1 MMSTPPVLGLPNFTK
16 KFVIECDASGRVI
29 GAVLMQ
35 EGKPLAY
42 LSQGLKGKSL
52 FLSTYENELLA
63 LVMAVRKWWHYVL
76 GQTFIV
82 RTDQQALKFLL
93 EQRVGTLAQQK
104 WVSKLLGYDFSVEYK
119 RGRENKVVDA
129 LSRVQL
135 NNEDGDADEMPE
147 SNSNA
152 NPTAQDLGQE
162 MQTET
167 ELADFNTGKQET
179 QMQA

>member
-1 MMSTPPVLGLPNFTK
+1 VEALRFGTDFHCPYRS
-16 KFVIECDASGRVI
+16 ASIKV
-29 GAVLMQ
+29 
-35 EGKPLAY
+35 P
-42 LSQGLKGKSL
+42 
-52 FLSTYENELLA
+52 
-63 LVMAVRKWWHYVL
+63 
-76 GQTFIV
+76 
-82 RTDQQALKFLL
+82 
-93 EQRVGTLAQQK
+93 
-104 WVSKLLGYDFSVEYK
+104 KLLGYDFSVEYK